1 MIISTRPDIRNVAII
16 AHVDHGKTTLVDFLL
31 RQAGTFKEHQAL
43 TDRVMD
49 SNDLEKER
57 GITILSKNASVTWNG
72 IKINIVDTPGHSD
85 FGGEVERVLSL
96 VDGVLLLVDAAEGP
110 LPQTRFVLKKALE
123 LKLKPIVVIN
133 KIDRADARAHEVL
146 DEIYEL
152 FLTLGNDDDPDQ
164 LDFPV
169 IYAIAR
175 QGIAKMSLDEESD
188 SLTPIF
194 ETIIKTIPGPKYDA
208 DGGFQMSVAALDWSD
223 YVGRISIGRIH
234 RGTVKMGDSLTLIQ
248 QDGTTIT
255 QRISKLYTYEG
266 LLKVETNEASA
277 GDIVA
282 IAGFEEV
289 LIGST
294 LADSKNPEPLDFI
307 SIEEPT
313 IAMNFIVNNSPFAG
327 REGKFVTTPKLRER
341 LFKELRTNVSLRV
354 RDTELPDVFSV
365 SARGELQLAILI
377 ETMRREGFEFSVSK
391 PIVLMKKDEN
401 GEMLEPIEHVVVD
414 VTEKH
419 IGTVIELLG
428 KRKGEMTSMVAVG
441 DSVRAEFYVPA
452 RGLIGFRTEFLTL
465 TRGEGIIHHT
475 FFGYA
480 PFKGAIA
487 QRSKGA
493 LVAME
498 TGQTTAYALESA
510 QERGVLFIGP
520 GIDVYEGMVVGE
532 NSRDQD
538 LIVNPTKA
546 KQLTNMRS
554 SSSDGIVK
562 LDTPRLMSLEQ
573 FLEFIADD
581 ELLEITPL
589 NIRIRKKILN
599 ADERIKAK
607 KKAALQAQL

>member
-1 MIISTRPDIRNVAII
+1 MTTSTRPDIRNVAII

-57 GITILSKNASVTWNG
+57 GITILSKNASVIWNG

-133 KIDRADARAHEVL
+133 KIDRSDARAAEVL

-152 FLTLGNDDDPDQ
+152 FLTLGNDDDHEQ

-194 ETIIKTIPGPKYDA
+194 ETIINTIPGPKCDPE
-208 DGGFQMSVAALDWSD
+208 GGFQMSVAALDWSD
-223 YVGRISIGRIH
+223 YVGRISIGRVN
-234 RGTVKMGDSLTLIQ
+234 RGSIKMGDYLTLIQ
-248 QDGTTIT
+248 QDGTTQT

-277 GDIVA
+277 GDIIA

-294 LADSKNPEPLDFI
+294 LADAKNPEPLEFI

-354 RDTELPDVFSV
+354 RDTDLPDVFSV

-391 PIVLMKKDEN
+391 PIVLMKKDDN
-401 GEMLEPIEHVVVD
+401 GELLEPIEHVVVD
-414 VTEKH
+414 EQKST
-419 IGTVIELLG
+419 LG
-428 KRKGEMTSMVAVG
+428 LSLNFLVN
-441 DSVRAEFYVPA
+441 VR
-452 RGLIGFRTEFLTL
+452 
-465 TRGEGIIHHT
+465 
-475 FFGYA
+475 
-480 PFKGAIA
+480 
-487 QRSKGA
+487 
-493 LVAME
+493 
-498 TGQTTAYALESA
+498 
-510 QERGVLFIGP
+510 
-520 GIDVYEGMVVGE
+520 
-532 NSRDQD
+532 
-538 LIVNPTKA
+538 
-546 KQLTNMRS
+546 
-554 SSSDGIVK
+554 VK
-562 LDTPRLMSLEQ
+562 
-573 FLEFIADD
+573 
-581 ELLEITPL
+581 
-589 NIRIRKKILN
+589 
-599 ADERIKAK
+599 
-607 KKAALQAQL
+607 